1 MRDLNS
7 AELPQRFDS
16 LVCLDVL
23 EHLADPAAQL
33 RCFAERLTPST
44 GVALLNWYFFKGFQ
58 GEYPFHFDDPEMVKA
73 FFSTLQDLFLER
85 FHPHLI
91 TARTYTLR

>member
-1 MRDLNS
+1 MCIRDS
-7 AELPQRFDS
+7 
-16 LVCLDVL
+16 
-23 EHLADPAAQL
+23 
-33 RCFAERLTPST
+33 
-44 GVALLNWYFFKGFQ
+44 
-58 GEYPFHFDDPEMVKA
+58 PFHFDDPEMVKA

>member
-1 MRDLNS
+1 M
-7 AELPQRFDS
+7 
-16 LVCLDVL
+16 
-23 EHLADPAAQL
+23 
-33 RCFAERLTPST
+33 
-44 GVALLNWYFFKGFQ
+44 ALLNWYFFKGFE
-58 GEYPFHFDDPEMVKA
+58 GEYPFQFDDPEMVKA

>member
-1 MRDLNS
+1 MLQKVDR
-7 AELPQRFDS
+7 
-16 LVCLDVL
+16 
-23 EHLADPAAQL
+23 
-33 RCFAERLTPST
+33 
-44 GVALLNWYFFKGFQ
+44 ALLPSRTLAP